1 MESTISVKGQITLP
15 KALRDALHLK
25 VGDKV
30 LFEEGSDGTYV
41 IRPRTTD
48 VQMLKGCVS
57 YQGAPQT
64 LEQMDKAI
72 AEHAGNTLS

>member
-1 MESTISVKGQITLP
+1 M
-15 KALRDALHLK
+15 HLK

-30 LFEEGSDGTYV
+30 LFEEWNDGAYM

-64 LEQMDKAI
+64 LEQMDAAI
-72 AEHAGNTLS
+72 MAHGETALS